1 MQMRPQVQIQSV
13 IKALSDVVLPALDPQ
28 NKLAQE
34 QVRLV
39 MGVLALMA
47 KQLPLQFRFD
57 CDELARLIEFSNELQ
72 TLAKGGGE
80 TLAAAAALA
89 ESAKAASLT
98 AERAKAGPDEVERAV
113 RDLRAATGNLIT
125 KVYEDG
131 EGSSRDRIQE
141 SVLAMSKEQLL
152 RERSWVL
159 TQGWEP
165 DPKAVPAIETL
176 LGVTQG

>member
-34 QVRLV
+34 QLRLV
-39 MGVLALMA
+39 MGLLGLMA

-57 CDELARLIEFSNELQ
+57 CDELARLIAFSTELQ
-72 TLAKGGGE
+72 ALAKGGGE
-80 TLAAAAALA
+80 TQAASAALA
-89 ESAKAASLT
+89 ESVKAAGLT
-98 AERAKAGPDEVERAV
+98 AERAKAGPNQVEHAV
-113 RDLRAATGNLIT
+113 RDLRAATGHLIT
-125 KVYEDG
+125 QVFEDG
-131 EGSSRDRIQE
+131 EASSRERVQK

-176 LGVTQG
+176 LGIA